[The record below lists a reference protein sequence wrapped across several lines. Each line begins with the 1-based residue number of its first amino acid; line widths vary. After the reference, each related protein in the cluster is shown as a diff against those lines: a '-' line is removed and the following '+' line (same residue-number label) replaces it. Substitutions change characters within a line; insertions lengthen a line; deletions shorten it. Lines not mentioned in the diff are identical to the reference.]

1 MKHNPETP
9 RVHYNAWTKIKYLL
23 SKVWHQLLSKKLY
36 VQSQM
41 VIVKSLLT

>member
-9 RVHYNAWTKIKYLL
+9 GVHYNAWTKIKDIL
-23 SKVWHQLLSKKLY
+23 SSMAPASIKKLY